1 MLLKLAWRN
10 IWRNKRRS
18 LVVLISIIVG
28 VNAILMIDGLTNGMI
43 FQMLFNQISSNIAH
57 VQVHK
62 KGFSDNKVVQQYIP
76 DENLVETVLKNNSSV
91 RAYSKRVIA
100 YGLLSSASNSTGVY
114 VNGIIPAEEK
124 KVSQIYNLIS
134 EGNYLTGNSHEAVI
148 GESLAEKLDVG
159 IGDKVVV
166 MSNTP
171 DGDIGADLFR
181 ITGLFKTAY
190 SEFDKTQIYIS
201 LPDAQNLLD
210 VKDKVYEFAVITD
223 NYKNANKTRDEIAA
237 KLTDQYEVL
246 SYEDLLPFIILQMD
260 LYGESM
266 FIVNLIVGL
275 ALIFGII
282 NSMLMAVF
290 ERINEFGVLMSIG
303 MKNSRLFLMILT
315 EALILGIF
323 GTLIG
328 VGSGILL
335 NIPISDYG
343 IDLSLFAAGLESF
356 GVGAVIYP
364 VLSIENVLITLIML
378 PFISVLGAVYPAY
391 KAIKLEPVYA
401 IRYV

>member
-166 MSNTP
+166 MSNT
-171 DGDIGADLFR
+171 R
-181 ITGLFKTAY
+181 W
-190 SEFDKTQIYIS
+190 
-201 LPDAQNLLD
+201 
-210 VKDKVYEFAVITD
+210 
-223 NYKNANKTRDEIAA
+223 
-237 KLTDQYEVL
+237 
-246 SYEDLLPFIILQMD
+246 
-260 LYGESM
+260 
-266 FIVNLIVGL
+266 
-275 ALIFGII
+275 
-282 NSMLMAVF
+282 
-290 ERINEFGVLMSIG
+290 
-303 MKNSRLFLMILT
+303 
-315 EALILGIF
+315 
-323 GTLIG
+323 
-328 VGSGILL
+328 
-335 NIPISDYG
+335 
-343 IDLSLFAAGLESF
+343 
-356 GVGAVIYP
+356 
-364 VLSIENVLITLIML
+364 
-378 PFISVLGAVYPAY
+378 
-391 KAIKLEPVYA
+391 
-401 IRYV
+401 

>member
-1 MLLKLAWRN
+1 
-10 IWRNKRRS
+10 
-18 LVVLISIIVG
+18 
-28 VNAILMIDGLTNGMI
+28 
-43 FQMLFNQISSNIAH
+43 
-57 VQVHK
+57 
-62 KGFSDNKVVQQYIP
+62 
-76 DENLVETVLKNNSSV
+76 
-91 RAYSKRVIA
+91 
-100 YGLLSSASNSTGVY
+100 
-114 VNGIIPAEEK
+114 
-124 KVSQIYNLIS
+124 
-134 EGNYLTGNSHEAVI
+134 
-148 GESLAEKLDVG
+148 
-159 IGDKVVV
+159 
-166 MSNTP
+166 
-171 DGDIGADLFR
+171 
-181 ITGLFKTAY
+181 
-190 SEFDKTQIYIS
+190 
-201 LPDAQNLLD
+201 
-210 VKDKVYEFAVITD
+210 
-223 NYKNANKTRDEIAA
+223 
-237 KLTDQYEVL
+237 
-246 SYEDLLPFIILQMD
+246 
-260 LYGESM
+260 M